1 VIDAL
6 RVEPGTAAGLRQ
18 RATDD
23 KLGLIDK
30 AAGIEEA
37 LRLFERLRVLQETL
51 WAEQRQRLLVVL
63 QAMDTGGKD
72 GVIEHV
78 FGGMNPQGIK
88 VKGFKAPTPD
98 ELAHD
103 YLWRVHPHVP
113 GNGEIAVFNRSHY
126 EDVVVVRVHDLVP
139 KTVWRKRYRH
149 LREFERLLA
158 EEGTTI
164 VKLFLHIS
172 PEEQAARLQARL
184 EDPAKRWKFRVG
196 DLGDRARWHDFQAAY
211 EDALTETST
220 MWAPWY
226 VVPADR
232 KWVRNVA
239 VARLLVH
246 TLEALNPQYPEP
258 EDNLDA
264 VVIPPVPN
272 PHQP

>member
-1 VIDAL
+1 VIDGL
-6 RVEPGTAAGLRQ
+6 RVEPGTAAGLKL

-23 KLGLIDK
+23 RLGLTDK
-30 AAGIEEA
+30 DAGILEA
-37 LRLFERLRVLQETL
+37 ARLNEQLRSLQERL
-51 WAEQRQRLLVVL
+51 WAEHRQRVLVVL

-78 FGGMNPQGIK
+78 FGGLNPQGVK
-88 VKGFKAPTPD
+88 VKGFKAPSPD

-139 KTVWRKRYRH
+139 KRVWLTRYRH
-149 LREFERLLA
+149 LREFERILA

-164 VKLFLHIS
+164 VKVFLHIS
-172 PEEQAARLQARL
+172 PDEQAARLQARL
-184 EDPAKRWKFRVG
+184 ADPAKRWKFRVG
-196 DLGDRARWHDFQAAY
+196 DLGDRVRWHDFQAAY

-220 MWAPWY
+220 KWAPWY

-239 VARLLVH
+239 VGRLMVD
-246 TLEALNPQYPEP
+246 TLERMNPHYPAP
-258 EDNLDA
+258 EENLDA
-264 VVIPPVPN
+264 VVIPPAG
-272 PHQP
+272 

>member
-6 RVEPGTAAGLRQ
+6 RVEPGQAAGLKQ

-23 KLGLIDK
+23 RLGLTNK
-30 AAGIEEA
+30 EVGIEEA
-37 LRLFERLRVLQETL
+37 RLLNERLAALQERL
-51 WAEQRQRLLVVL
+51 WAEHRQRLLVVL

-78 FGGMNPQGIK
+78 FGGVNPQGIK
-88 VKGFKAPTPD
+88 VTGFKAPSPV

-113 GNGEIAVFNRSHY
+113 GNGEIVIFNRSHY
-126 EDVVVVRVHDLVP
+126 EDVLVVRVHGLVP
-139 KTVWRKRYRH
+139 ESVWHGRYRH
-149 LREFERLLA
+149 IREFERSLA

-172 PEEQAARLQARL
+172 PTEQETRLRARLA
-184 EDPAKRWKFRVG
+184 DPTKRWKFRVG
-196 DLGDRARWHDFQAAY
+196 DLGDRERWYDFHAAY
-211 EDALTETST
+211 EDAITETST
-220 MWAPWY
+220 TWAPWY

-239 VARLLVH
+239 VGRLIVD
-246 TLEALNPQYPEP
+246 TLEQMDPQFPPPEA
-258 EDNLDA
+258 NLDA
-264 VVIPPVPN
+264 VLIPPVR
-272 PHQP
+272 

>member
-1 VIDAL
+1 MIDDL
-6 RVEPGTAAGLRQ
+6 RVEPGQAAGLRQ

-23 KLGLIDK
+23 RLGLTDK

-37 LRLFERLRVLQETL
+37 RTLNERLRGLQERL
-51 WAEQRQRLLVVL
+51 WAEHRQRLLVVL

-78 FGGMNPQGIK
+78 FGGLNPQGIK
-88 VKGFKAPTPD
+88 VTGFKAPSPD

-113 GNGEIAVFNRSHY
+113 GHGEIAIFNRSHY
-126 EDVVVVRVHDLVP
+126 EDVVVVRVHGLVP
-139 KTVWRKRYRH
+139 EAVWRGRYRH
-149 LREFERLLA
+149 LREFERILA

-172 PEEQAARLQARL
+172 PAEQEARLRARL
-184 EDPAKRWKFRVG
+184 ADPNKRWKFRVG
-196 DLGDRARWHDFQAAY
+196 DLGDRQRWYDFQAAY
-211 EDALTETST
+211 EDAISETST
-220 MWAPWY
+220 SWAPWY

-239 VARLLVH
+239 VGRLIVA
-246 TLEALNPQYPEP
+246 TLEHLDPHFPPPE
-258 EDNLDA
+258 ENLDA
-264 VVIPPVPN
+264 VVVPPVN
-272 PHQP
+272 PPASG